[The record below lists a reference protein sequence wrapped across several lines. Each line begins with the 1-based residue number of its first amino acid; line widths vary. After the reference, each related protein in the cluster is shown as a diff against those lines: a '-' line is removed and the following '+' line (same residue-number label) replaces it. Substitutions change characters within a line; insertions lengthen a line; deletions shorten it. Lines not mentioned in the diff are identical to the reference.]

1 MQPQEPQPLLASRSQ
16 FSDLDGL
23 AMAGA
28 LMTLV
33 GFFDL
38 VNGTAAM
45 LKATYIVDH
54 LIVGDIVTWG
64 VIMASVGILAMLMVF
79 PLGLGHRWA
88 AAGAVVV
95 TLASTIL
102 QVNCL
107 RGPTAWSI
115 LMLVSDVVLVGLL
128 AAFAWPATRQS
139 GS

>member
-1 MQPQEPQPLLASRSQ
+1 MQPQEPQTVLAGKSQ

-38 VNGTAAM
+38 VNGIAAM
-45 LKATYIVDH
+45 LKSTYIVDH

-64 VIMASVGILAMLMVF
+64 VVMACVGILAMLVVF
-79 PLGLGHRWA
+79 PLGHGYRWA
-88 AAGAVVV
+88 VAAAIVVA
-95 TLASTIL
+95 LASTIL

-128 AAFAWPATRQS
+128 AAFAWPASQS